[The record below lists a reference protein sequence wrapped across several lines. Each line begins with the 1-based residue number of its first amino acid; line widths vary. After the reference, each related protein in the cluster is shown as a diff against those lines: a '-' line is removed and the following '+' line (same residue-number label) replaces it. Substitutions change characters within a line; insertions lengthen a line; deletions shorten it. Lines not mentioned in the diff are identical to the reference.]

1 MDLSRALL
9 MAVCAAFCAVPSTA
23 EAQRPLPSG
32 WQLEAGLSG
41 HAAGYI
47 GDIGN
52 KGDFGVLSDTQW
64 HLVQGSIGA
73 HLRAHQR
80 GKRVGW
86 NLDIRQIRIQGA
98 DSASNNAIAY
108 VRNLH
113 FRNDMTEIAA
123 TADWPLL
130 RLGGRAGGWTLGH
143 QFRVQGGMA
152 VLHHAPKAQ
161 VDRDNLCYDVL
172 TELGYTT
179 AGQWH
184 DLRSLQTEGMDYA
197 EWVMTVPVGLSWT
210 FTADPGTGKPWHI
223 TLSGLWRVTWTDHLD
238 DIHDRFA
245 DPWQMSPLGV
255 ALSSQ
260 ANPDD
265 LPPCAQMP
273 NLSTYQYQQGSS
285 NQAIRGNKD
294 TRDAY
299 WTVGLTVAKSLTAT
313 PTRAFHKQR
322 FRGLRVEN
330 KR

>member
-1 MDLSRALL
+1 M
-9 MAVCAAFCAVPSTA
+9 
-23 EAQRPLPSG
+23 
-32 WQLEAGLSG
+32 
-41 HAAGYI
+41 
-47 GDIGN
+47 
-52 KGDFGVLSDTQW
+52 
-64 HLVQGSIGA
+64 
-73 HLRAHQR
+73 
-80 GKRVGW
+80 
-86 NLDIRQIRIQGA
+86 
-98 DSASNNAIAY
+98 
-108 VRNLH
+108 
-113 FRNDMTEIAA
+113 MTEIAA
-123 TADWPLL
+123 GGWPLL
-130 RLGGRAGGWTLGH
+130 RLGGRAGWTLGH
-143 QFRVQGGMA
+143 QFRVQGSMA
-152 VLHHAPKAQ
+152 VLHHAPEAR

-184 DLRSLQTEGMDYA
+184 DLRSLQTEGIDYA

-273 NLSTYQYQQGSS
+273 NLLYQYQRGSS
-285 NQAIRGNKD
+285 NQAIRGNKE

-299 WTVGLTVAKSLTAT
+299 WTVGITVAKSLTAT
-313 PTRAFHKQR
+313 PTQAFHKQR